1 VRVVL
6 DATPLLGVR
15 TGIGRYVE
23 GLLDGLMVVNAR
35 LEDPPDLALAAF
47 TRHRDRP
54 RTSSGAWVGRRV
66 PARLLHEAWGRVPFP
81 PMELIAGAADVVHGT
96 NFVLPPRRRAAGV
109 VTIHDLAF
117 LRHADTVT
125 PAVKRLQAL
134 VPRLLRS
141 AQAVITPTAAVADQ
155 VAEDLPVPRD
165 RIHPVHHGIDPRWAA
180 TPVPDAAWRAAHGL
194 PSSYALFV
202 GTLEPRKELPTLVAA
217 LRHLGDSAPRLV
229 LAGPAGWG
237 PAVDV
242 PAGTVQLGWVDDDVL
257 RGTVAG
263 ADVLVLPSRD
273 EGFGLP
279 ALEALA
285 CGTPVV
291 ASDLPVLH
299 EVLGELARYAPVGN
313 AEGLAAALSASPVG
327 SRQTRQLHAAAFTW
341 EACAR
346 RTLAVYETAQT
357 AGHTR

>member
-1 VRVVL
+1 MRVVL

-15 TGIGRYVE
+15 TGVGRYVE
-23 GLLDGLMVVNAR
+23 GLVDGFSQLPAGP
-35 LEDPPDLALAAF
+35 ELALAAF
-47 TRHRDRP
+47 SRSQDRP
-54 RTSSGAWVGRRV
+54 TTSTGTWVGRRV
-66 PARLLHEAWGRVPFP
+66 PARVLHAAWGVCALP
-81 PMELIAGAADVVHGT
+81 PVEALVGRADVVHGT

-125 PAVKRLQAL
+125 PAVRRLQSL
-134 VPRLLRS
+134 VPQLLRS
-141 AQAVITPTAAVADQ
+141 ADAVIAPTEAVADQ
-155 VAEDLPVPRD
+155 VAQYLPVPRD
-165 RIHPVHHGIDPRWAA
+165 RVHAVHHGIDPQWAA
-180 TPVPDAAWRAAHGL
+180 TAAPDEAWRRTFGL

-202 GTLEPRKELPTLVAA
+202 GSLEPRKDLATLVAA
-217 LRHLGDSAPRLV
+217 LRLLGSGAPTLV

-237 PAVDV
+237 PQVEV
-242 PAGTVQLGWVDDDVL
+242 PPGTVRLGWVEDRVL
-257 RGTVAG
+257 RTVVAG

-291 ASDLPVLH
+291 TSDLPALR
-299 EVLGELARYAPVGN
+299 EVLGELATYAPAGDVE
-313 AEGLAAALSASPVG
+313 AFAAALSGPRAG
-327 SRQTRQLHAAAFTW
+327 SRLTRRTHAAAFTW

-346 RTLAVYETAQT
+346 RTLEVY
-357 AGHTR
+357 AGVTR